1 MWNDG
6 KYILWQH
13 IAQLFYED
21 TDNGLKLL
29 PKLTQDHI
37 KLSSY
42 SVMRVNLAAQVLS
55 ASVSAVLKKFGSPES
70 SGTAKLCAMVDSFF
84 DCLNVRSTTEHQRKR
99 KPFLAPYTAVDDER
113 FLWMETT
120 FLGYLNEWKESTQNR
135 PGEFT
140 ENARSKMFL
149 SWQTHEGLKPRRG
162 QITSK

>member
-1 MWNDG
+1 M
-6 KYILWQH
+6 
-13 IAQLFYED
+13 
-21 TDNGLKLL
+21 L
-29 PKLTQDHI
+29 PKLIQEHI
-37 KLSSY
+37 KLNSY

-55 ASVSAVLKKFGSPES
+55 ATVSAGLKKFGSPES
-70 SGTAKLCAMVDSFF
+70 SGTAKLCAIVESSF
-84 DCLNVRSTTEHQRKR
+84 DCLNVRSTTEHQRKI

-149 SWQTHEGLKPRRG
+149 S
-162 QITSK
+162 